1 MREAAMRVTKFL
13 TTTALAVVLMGTA
26 AQADVTISRAPT
38 QNMTCSGGLCSPTAA
53 NAVLNATD
61 LAAMLA
67 SGDVKVMTG
76 SGATNIVVK
85 ASVGWANTSRL
96 TLDAMQSVEIEKPLM
111 VTGTGGVTVT
121 TNDGGSGGDLM
132 FDGKGNVTLWDLSS
146 SLIVNG
152 NSYTLVGNIATL
164 ASDIAANPSGFYALA
179 KDYDASVDGTYTSA
193 PIATIF
199 HGVFEGLS
207 HRISHLKIDSSD
219 FEVGFF
225 AETNGTLRDIGL
237 TDISVQGDGSQSIV
251 GGLLAESGQATIIG
265 CYDSGKV
272 TSTNAFETGGLIGAS
287 GLTLDGTM
295 IRSRSSVAVTAGDG
309 VAAGGLV
316 GASGFAM
323 TLSYANGRVSAG
335 NNSHVGGLV
344 GTMLGR
350 SIAQSF
356 ATGRVTGAS
365 GSQIGGLIGNSD
377 GFDLIQ
383 NVYATGATKSGENSE
398 TGGLIGEISAT
409 SVITS
414 YSTGQVK
421 GKPTALTGG
430 LIGKVN
436 TDNTLSN
443 NYWDTSTTGKNGHQG
458 CNDRRCFGQSKGRTT
473 EQLQSGLPAGFSPSF
488 WGEQA
493 NINDGLPYLLALPPR

>member
-1 MREAAMRVTKFL
+1 MRVTKFL

-26 AQADVTISRAPT
+26 ARADVTISRAPT

-53 NAVLNATD
+53 NAVLNAAD

-67 SGDVKVMTG
+67 SGDVKVTTG
-76 SGATNIVVK
+76 SGAANIVVK
-85 ASVGWANTSRL
+85 TSIGWASTNRL

-121 TNDGGSGGDLM
+121 TNDGGSGGDLI
-132 FDGKGNVTLWDLSS
+132 FDGKGNVTFWDMSS

-152 NSYTLVGNIATL
+152 NSYTLVSNIATL
-164 ASDIAANPSGFYALA
+164 ASDIAANQSGFYAFA
-179 KDYDASVDGTYTSA
+179 NDYDASADGTYASA
-193 PIATIF
+193 PVATIF
-199 HGVFEGLS
+199 HGVFEGLG

-237 TDISVQGDGSQSIV
+237 TDIGVNSDGSQTEV
-251 GGLLAESGQATIIG
+251 GGLLAESADSTIVG
-265 CYDSGKV
+265 CYVSGSV
-272 TSTNAFETGGLIGAS
+272 VSASTFG
-287 GLTLDGTM
+287 
-295 IRSRSSVAVTAGDG
+295 
-309 VAAGGLV
+309 AGGLV
-316 GASGFAM
+316 GVSESTSDGVIVRSHAQVVVSAGDGATVGGLVGISGFAM

-488 WGEQA
+488 WSEQA
-493 NINDGLPYLLALPPR
+493 NINGGLPYLLALPPR